1 MAINPRNVTMPEAAN
16 VFWSE
21 ERIAAVH
28 NAIKEG
34 RISDAEAVLA
44 EEPKPAQNIL
54 DEFLTTAVRYKRWQF
69 AITLVD
75 DDSGIDGYHLGQ
87 AVDDDKPQFVKAY
100 LDTSPGHFEADANGL
115 YHIDRGLIKY
125 ARDIGRHRIEE
136 MFIDY
141 LDELWGPF
149 GSHRKGVARAS

>member
-44 EEPKPAQNIL
+44 EEPKPDQNIR
-54 DEFLTTAVRYKRWQF
+54 DEFLTTAVRYKRWPLYLVTEDS
-69 AITLVD
+69 TLLATT
-75 DDSGIDGYHLGQ
+75 SGRRSTTTNPSL
-87 AVDDDKPQFVKAY
+87 
-100 LDTSPGHFEADANGL
+100 
-115 YHIDRGLIKY
+115 
-125 ARDIGRHRIEE
+125 
-136 MFIDY
+136 
-141 LDELWGPF
+141 
-149 GSHRKGVARAS
+149 